1 MALVYRADRQ
11 IATTVLAKLKADGG
25 IAPDAWFNDGP
36 CRELRREVLP
46 RDLDFLHMAGIRSIV
61 TTAPSVER
69 AAPPDPAAIEKALG
83 LLKRNGFVA
92 ADAHFNAEEPHK
104 LAAEVGYRDF
114 HFLYYL
120 GQYAESEI
128 STAVLALLKQIG
140 VIDAGATYSLE
151 AFEALRRQVRAH
163 FEIPDTA
170 MSPVM
175 ERLLY
180 LLASVKRPKRI
191 LGIGIFCGYTLA
203 WTAGASCNGGK
214 VYQGAEVCGVDI
226 DAEAIGVARRNF
238 SRLADS
244 DHVELVAE
252 DGRVTAER
260 LAGPFDCLYLD
271 ADSSENGKGIYLEL
285 LQTLYPKLS
294 KGGWVLAHDTT
305 LPAFQPRLEGY
316 LSFVRDRHKFSESIS
331 FDVDLFGL
339 ELSIKEGLS

>member
-11 IATTVLAKLKADGG
+11 IATIVLAKLKADGG
-25 IAPDAWFNDGP
+25 IAPDAQFNDGS
-36 CRELRREVLP
+36 CQKLRREVLP
-46 RDLDFLHMAGIRSIV
+46 RDLDFLHMAGIRPIV
-61 TTAPSVER
+61 TTAPSVEN
-69 AAPPDPAAIEKALG
+69 AAPLDPAVIENALQ

-92 ADAHFNAEEPHK
+92 ADAYFNAEVPHK
-104 LAAEVGYRDF
+104 LTTEVGYRYF

-120 GQYAESEI
+120 GQYAEVEI
-128 STAVLALLKQIG
+128 STATLALLKQIG

-151 AFEALRRQVRAH
+151 AFEKLRQEVRAH

-170 MSPVM
+170 FSPVM

-191 LGIGIFCGYTLA
+191 LGIGVFCGYTLV

-214 VYQGAEVCGVDI
+214 VYQADKVYGIDI
-226 DAEAIGVARRNF
+226 DVEAIGVAKQNF
-238 SRLADS
+238 SRLAES

-252 DGRVTAER
+252 DGRVTADR

-271 ADSSENGKGIYLEL
+271 ADSHENGKGIYLEL

-305 LPAFQPRLEGY
+305 LPAFRRQLEGY
-316 LSFVRDRHKFSESIS
+316 LDFVRDRAKFSESIS

-339 ELSIKEGLS
+339 ELSIK